1 MHDQSSVFA
10 SGLKRRLNTPGG
22 LLRVMGAHNA
32 LGARLIEKAGF
43 DAVWASSLEIN
54 TACGHVDDDTHILSD
69 VLPISQHM
77 ASCCRLPMIAD
88 CGTGGELSG
97 EIGRLVR
104 SFEQAQVAAIS
115 LEDACWPK
123 SNSLLPGEHNLMPT
137 REFVRKIKAVKRA
150 SRRAEFVVI
159 ARLEALVAGA
169 GVAEALWRGREYV
182 AAGADAILIHSKSPT
197 PDEVLAFVDAWDDPA
212 PLILIP
218 TTYHAVT
225 AKELLTTGKVRM
237 VIYANQG
244 MRAAI
249 RATKTLLASI
259 LDDGTTHGVEGR
271 LATLAE
277 VFEIQADFRKRL
289 GGKRSQ
295 TMPLST
301 TNAPTR

>member
-1 MHDQSSVFA
+1 MNDRSSLSA
-10 SGLKRRLNTPGG
+10 DGLKRRLSTPGS

-32 LGARLIEKAGF
+32 LGARLIERGRF
-43 DAVWASSLEIN
+43 DGVWASSLEIS

-69 VLPISQHM
+69 VLPISQRM
-77 ASCCRLPMIAD
+77 ASCCRLPIVAD

-97 EIGRLVR
+97 EIGSLVR
-104 SFEQAQVAAIS
+104 SLGLAEVAAIC
-115 LEDACWPK
+115 LEDARWPK
-123 SNSLLPGEHNLMPT
+123 SNSLLPGEHDLMPT
-137 REFVRKIKAVKRA
+137 REFARKIEAAKRA
-150 SRRAEFVVI
+150 CLSAEFVVI

-182 AAGADAILIHSKSPT
+182 AAGADAILIHSKSIT
-197 PDEVLAFVDAWDDPA
+197 PDEVLAFVDAWDDPT

-218 TTYHAVT
+218 TTYHSVT
-225 AKELLTTGKVRM
+225 VKELLATGKVRM

-259 LDDGTTHGVEGR
+259 LDDGTTHHIEGR

-277 VFEIQADFRKRL
+277 VFEIQADFQKRPN
-289 GGKRSQ
+289 GKRWRK
-295 TMPLST
+295 TPLRLEKT
-301 TNAPTR
+301 